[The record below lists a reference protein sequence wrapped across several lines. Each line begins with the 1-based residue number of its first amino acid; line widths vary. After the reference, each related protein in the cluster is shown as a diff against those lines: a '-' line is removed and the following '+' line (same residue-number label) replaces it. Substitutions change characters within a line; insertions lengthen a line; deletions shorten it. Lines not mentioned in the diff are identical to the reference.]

1 MIKIFNGST
10 GWWFDG
16 HRFSD
21 TRDMAT
27 PVSDVDGLRRAIVR
41 RAFYLNRWQ
50 GECGPYGPVSVGVH
64 SLIVADFAYHIAIA
78 RDLSEEAARLA
89 RRFGAIHDLGETLG
103 MGDIAAPWLR
113 SGKIDD
119 AAIACDNHQEAAESL
134 FPRFRSDLD
143 PAMFFS
149 AKKIVKDADRA
160 AAAFERRCFFSDSS
174 GDCEAPGARETMNE
188 IASQWRRGFVYPAS
202 TVVGRDETDRLLR
215 EAMGHA

>member
-1 MIKIFNGST
+1 MIKICNGPS

-27 PVSDVDGLRRAIVR
+27 PVTDVDGLRRAIVR

-64 SLIVADFAYHIAIA
+64 SLIVADFAYHLAIA
-78 RDLSEEAARLA
+78 RDLSEETARLA

-113 SGKIDD
+113 SGSIPD
-119 AAIACDNHQEAAESL
+119 AAATCVRHQQAIDLLFAPYPTLGFEAVHAASQ
-134 FPRFRSDLD
+134 
-143 PAMFFS
+143 
-149 AKKIVKDADRA
+149 IVKDADRA
-160 AAAFERRCFFSDSS
+160 AAAIERRRFFRDDSKDCAHPDSDALFVELRQS
-174 GDCEAPGARETMNE
+174 GCNFPSPSLIGCPEVLTRHLYD
-188 IASQWRRGFVYPAS
+188 
-202 TVVGRDETDRLLR
+202 